1 MLFLYIIVQG
11 NLMTRKV
18 LFVCIGNYDRS
29 PTAENM
35 YKGVRDLEV
44 KSAGISVHAQNPLT
58 KKLVEWADIIYAME
72 EHHKTAIVKIDSSAK
87 TKTVV
92 LDIPDIYFRDQPELK
107 MLLKQK
113 LKNHLKTPS

>member
-1 MLFLYIIVQG
+1 MPK
-11 NLMTRKV
+11 RV
-18 LFVCIGNYDRS
+18 LFVCTGNYDRS

-35 YKGVRDLEV
+35 YKSIKGLEV
-44 KSAGISVHAQNPLT
+44 KSAGISVHAQNPLS

-72 EHHKTAIVKIDSSAK
+72 EHHKTAIVKIDPSAK

-92 LDIPDIYFRDQPELK
+92 LGIPDIYFRDQPELK

-113 LKNHLKTPS
+113 LDNHLKTPSKSK